1 MRSISAL
8 KTDSLIWAP
17 VGRRSYQLSA
27 GDDLVATLDW
37 ATSTGSLATGE
48 AADGNWTFKR
58 VGFFRP
64 SVTVRDRGGP
74 HDLAVMRKVKGVG
87 LVMEFAAGPRFT
99 WALTRERRR
108 EVAFHDA
115 SGTRADRLPASIEEL
130 QALRRGDAGRPGAAS
145 CARSR
150 SWPWSAGTGWFWSR
164 TTKRRWSSVMA
175 SS

>member
-48 AADGNWTFKR
+48 AADGSWTFKR

-64 SVTVRDRGGP
+64 AITVRDRGGP
-74 HDLAVMRKVKGVG
+74 NDLAVMRKVKGVG
-87 LVMEFAAGPRFT
+87 LAMEFAAGPRFT
-99 WALTRERRR
+99 WAPTRERRR

-115 SGTRADRLPASIEEL
+115 SGTRLIGFLPRSKRFKSFAEVTLADEARQLREISILAIIGWYRLVLEQE
-130 QALRRGDAGRPGAAS
+130 DEAAMVV
-145 CARSR
+145 
-150 SWPWSAGTGWFWSR
+150 
-164 TTKRRWSSVMA
+164 VMA